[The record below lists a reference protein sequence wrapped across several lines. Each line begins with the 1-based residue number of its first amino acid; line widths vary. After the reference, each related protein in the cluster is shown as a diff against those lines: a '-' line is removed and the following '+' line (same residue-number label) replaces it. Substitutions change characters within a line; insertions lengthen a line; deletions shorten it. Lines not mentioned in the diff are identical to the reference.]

1 MKRYF
6 KCEIKIVSR
15 WQQVTVNKW
24 DTESFKQLIHSGT
37 KKQSGSSETQ
47 NSIVSVFG
55 MIFVGE
61 KEQKQEIWC
70 LKRKSLNIN
79 LLILYNSSKTI
90 TFLIM
95 LIFEEKMA
103 LFVWF

>member
-1 MKRYF
+1 MKDTLNV
-6 KCEIKIVSR
+6 KLKIVSR

-61 KEQKQEIWC
+61 KEQKTG
-70 LKRKSLNIN
+70 NMV
-79 LLILYNSSKTI
+79 SK
-90 TFLIM
+90 M
-95 LIFEEKMA
+95 
-103 LFVWF
+103 